1 MKESAFH
8 RSVIGKLDVLTHAQ
22 SMTYAATVAP
32 GTPDYY
38 VDRTSDLWVEFKV
51 LDKDNHLPAMIPEKA
66 LPSTLQDKWM
76 TRRFEAGG
84 NVCCI
89 VGTKIGSRIFGFV
102 LSDPVLWRGRQPRA
116 WYEGKLMPAV
126 DLAAYIEGRVK

>member
-8 RSVIGKLDVLTHAQ
+8 RAVIGKLGNHVHAQ
-22 SMTYAATVAP
+22 AMTYAATVCP

-38 VDRTSDLWVEFKV
+38 VDWQRDLWVEFKV
-51 LDKDNHLPAMIPEKA
+51 LDRDNHLPKVMRQDA

-76 TRRFEAGG
+76 SRRHAGGG

-102 LSDPVLWRGRQPRA
+102 LTDPVAWTCRQPRS
-116 WYEGKLMPAV
+116 WYEDKLLPAA
-126 DLAAYIEGRVK
+126 DLAAYIEGRVS